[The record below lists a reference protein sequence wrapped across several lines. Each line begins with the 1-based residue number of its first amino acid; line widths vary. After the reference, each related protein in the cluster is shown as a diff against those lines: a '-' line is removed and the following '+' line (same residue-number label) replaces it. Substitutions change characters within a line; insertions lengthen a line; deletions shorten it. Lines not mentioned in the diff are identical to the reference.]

1 MKTQHNLP
9 KKIRFCSKCVMSN
22 QRPNSVVEFKNTGKK
37 RKPTI
42 FFNENAI
49 CSACEYKIIK
59 EKKIDWNKRKND
71 LKKLCDKFRSRNG
84 SYDVVIPGSGS
95 GSDVKAP
102 RICVADGESPK
113 HLHKIME
120 L

>member
-1 MKTQHNLP
+1 MKGADEWLDL
-9 KKIRFCSKCVMSN
+9 
-22 QRPNSVVEFKNTGKK
+22 
-37 RKPTI
+37 
-42 FFNENAI
+42 FNREALI
-49 CSACEYKIIK
+49 SPFQDGHYI
-59 EKKIDWNKRKND
+59 
-71 LKKLCDKFRSRNG
+71 
-84 SYDVVIPGSGS
+84 YVVIPGSGS